1 MKKYIAEFIGTAILT
16 LAILSSI
23 AQGAG
28 FVTVLTA
35 GIALALLV
43 SYLGSVSGSHVNP
56 AITIGLLSIKKI
68 NWKDAVGYVLAQFAG
83 AALAM
88 ILVRLHGVSMPS
100 IEASFTWTGLV
111 AELLATFVFAF
122 GVARIVSMEDTA
134 SASIKAPFVVGGSL
148 ALGVTLAVILGSNA
162 VLNPAVAFG
171 ITSFGIVYVVG
182 PVIGAIAGFW
192 AEKVLR

>member
-1 MKKYIAEFIGTAILT
+1 
-16 LAILSSI
+16 
-23 AQGAG
+23 
-28 FVTVLTA
+28 
-35 GIALALLV
+35 
-43 SYLGSVSGSHVNP
+43 LGSVSGAHVNP